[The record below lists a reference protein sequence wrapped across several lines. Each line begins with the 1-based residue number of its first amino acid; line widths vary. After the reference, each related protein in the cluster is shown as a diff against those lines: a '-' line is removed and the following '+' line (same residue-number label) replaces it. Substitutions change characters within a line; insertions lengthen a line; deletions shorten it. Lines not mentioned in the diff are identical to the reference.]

1 LATVSAPALAE
12 TTRTGN
18 YTATLNLS
26 AIPAGKSAVLAF
38 VLDLKPGLHAQSH
51 HPNIPDMI
59 AFDVQLDP
67 NPAIDASAAIYPADQ
82 IFTISGLGPQPV
94 YTGHVIV
101 YVPFTVKPNAKLGSI
116 TLSGKATWQACNENV
131 CFPPQKNATFSVQAQ
146 IVDASAAPTTEATT
160 QASILFSN
168 FNSAAPPTPAAPPS
182 ASGSE
187 TTSSSSTIDFFGWS
201 FAIGNSNFVLALVVA
216 LVVGLIF
223 NLMPCVLPVIPLK
236 AIGFLEVSKQNRARC
251 FLLGVV
257 FSLGLLTIF
266 ALLAVLIVVLRKFS
280 WGEQFRY
287 GAFIWV
293 MVAILVIMALGMF
306 GLFDVVLPD
315 SIYNLTPSHE
325 SLVGNFLFGMLAAVL
340 STPCTAPMFAGLLA
354 WALAA
359 PATLGFLVVI
369 TIGIGM
375 ALPYLLLS
383 AFPELAKR
391 VPRTGPWSLVLKQMM
406 GFFLLAVA
414 VYFAGGRILSRED
427 FFWSVF
433 AVIAASMIFLVVRTI
448 QLTPRWRPVL
458 ISIVVASGSTAL
470 ALLLTLRLLGGLVWQ
485 PFTAE
490 TLAAA
495 RSSDKPDGRLQSDQL
510 SRDMD
515 ADVWT
520 AAVATAL
527 GDAAMICLN
536 WLRR

>member
-1 LATVSAPALAE
+1 
-12 TTRTGN
+12 
-18 YTATLNLS
+18 
-26 AIPAGKSAVLAF
+26 
-38 VLDLKPGLHAQSH
+38 
-51 HPNIPDMI
+51 
-59 AFDVQLDP
+59 
-67 NPAIDASAAIYPADQ
+67 
-82 IFTISGLGPQPV
+82 
-94 YTGHVIV
+94 
-101 YVPFTVKPNAKLGSI
+101 
-116 TLSGKATWQACNENV
+116 
-131 CFPPQKNATFSVQAQ
+131 
-146 IVDASAAPTTEATT
+146 
-160 QASILFSN
+160 
-168 FNSAAPPTPAAPPS
+168 
-182 ASGSE
+182 
-187 TTSSSSTIDFFGWS
+187 
-201 FAIGNSNFVLALVVA
+201 
-216 LVVGLIF
+216 
-223 NLMPCVLPVIPLK
+223 
-236 AIGFLEVSKQNRARC
+236 
-251 FLLGVV
+251 LLGVV

-495 RSSDKPDGRLQSDQL
+495 RSSDKPVLVEFTANWCSNCIAIEVSVYHDPRTAREINRTGTVLLRADLTQSDAPGWQTL
-510 SRDMD
+510 NKLNPGGGVPLTVLYAPGSDKPAVTLNSLYTTQNLLD
-515 ADVWT
+515 ALHR
-520 AAVATAL
+520 VATP
-527 GDAAMICLN
+527 
-536 WLRR
+536 